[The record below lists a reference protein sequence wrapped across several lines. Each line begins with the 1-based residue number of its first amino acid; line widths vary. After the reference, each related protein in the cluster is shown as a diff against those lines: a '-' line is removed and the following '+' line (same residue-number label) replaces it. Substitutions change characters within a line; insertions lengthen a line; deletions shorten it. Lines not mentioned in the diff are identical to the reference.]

1 MFQRAVGGS
10 GVEEVESV
18 CSGRFGAV
26 SGGGAAGSG
35 SAEEDDQH
43 GEEREENGG
52 GDYGDGYGEELGYV
66 AVVAAAGRLAV
77 GWEDEGGDVGGKSR
91 EGSSMGRR
99 RR

>member
-66 AVVAAAGRLAV
+66 AVAARLVV

>member
-18 CSGRFGAV
+18 CSGGFGAV
-26 SGGGAAGSG
+26 SGRSAAGSG

-91 EGSSMGRR
+91 E
-99 RR
+99 